1 MTNIRKHLTSS
12 KNTITSMVQI
22 QKKNK
27 EVTFK
32 YSVALTVI
40 TIMFLTKVWTLQY
53 AEIFFIKKKTLT
65 VIN

>member
-1 MTNIRKHLTSS
+1 
-12 KNTITSMVQI
+12 MVQI

-40 TIMFLTKVWTLQY
+40 TIMFLTKVWTL
-53 AEIFFIKKKTLT
+53 
-65 VIN
+65 